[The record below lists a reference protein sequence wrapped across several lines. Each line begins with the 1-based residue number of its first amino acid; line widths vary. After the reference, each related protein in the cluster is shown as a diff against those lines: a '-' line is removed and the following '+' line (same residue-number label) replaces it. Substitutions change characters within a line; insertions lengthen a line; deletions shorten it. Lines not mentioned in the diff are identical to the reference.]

1 MALWGEKCVRCGE
14 QRTRHTYEGLPTC
27 EGCEEALRARIKA
40 DAETPRRC
48 LVDGQVMTKEIVLN
62 LGERNEDLVAQQRR
76 GIVGPPQV
84 LTTQAFHSPPFR
96 ASTSTTRHRSSRSE
110 R

>member
-27 EGCEEALRARIKA
+27 EPCEASLLARIRA

-48 LVDGQVMTKEIVLN
+48 LVDDHVMTKEIVLN
-62 LGERNEDLVAQQRR
+62 LVLDRCPECRGVWLDGGELELLREGLER
-76 GIVGPPQV
+76 GMAADFARAIV
-84 LTTQAFHSPPFR
+84 PPF
-96 ASTSTTRHRSSRSE
+96 
-110 R
+110 